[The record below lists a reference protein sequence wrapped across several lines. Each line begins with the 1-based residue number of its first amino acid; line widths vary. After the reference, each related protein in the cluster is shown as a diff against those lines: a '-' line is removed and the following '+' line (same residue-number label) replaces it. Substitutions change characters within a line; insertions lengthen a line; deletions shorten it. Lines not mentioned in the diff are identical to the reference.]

1 MDELKRML
9 EEIEKSMDKVNRIIE
24 SQISRSAGNKKSSYI
39 KFYAKREFDSK
50 GKDVQEA
57 YMEVDGKKKYWKKDG
72 DKEILLEPK
81 EKDGAF
87 IEKIWHEFLP
97 KPNKPKWKE

>member
-9 EEIEKSMDKVNRIIE
+9 EEIEKAMDKFNRIAE
-24 SQISRSAGNKKSSYI
+24 SQITPTGRGKKVSYF

-50 GKDVQEA
+50 GKDMHEA

-81 EKDGAF
+81 QNDDGF
-87 IEKIWHEFLP
+87 IEEIWHKFLP
-97 KPNKPKWKE
+97 YI